1 MVYLLLQI
9 ELLWMRAVKD
19 PMFKR
24 IFCLVHAE
32 KLSYQVSDWALRSL
46 SDLTQ
51 GKQGNTFMYV

>member
-1 MVYLLLQI
+1 
-9 ELLWMRAVKD
+9 MRAVKD

-51 GKQGNTFMYV
+51 GKQGKTFMYV